1 MVHGIIG
8 KNIPPKE
15 ITLGNG
21 EPLGKKMLEEE
32 NNKQVRTSTISQLKK
47 KQMLREKK
55 INRHT

>member
-1 MVHGIIG
+1 M
-8 KNIPPKE
+8 KNHWE
-15 ITLGNG
+15 
-21 EPLGKKMLEEE
+21 KKMLEEE